1 MDSNQTTFRAVFRA
15 TVTAGLIASLGF
27 AGICPHAADGARG
40 RLPRQASHTSHNC
53 PCVLNTGHCSCGSAC
68 QCGQR
73 LPQKDNE
80 PAAPNRS
87 NDRGQ
92 PLGIAADAASFSG
105 TTAVAIQALGC
116 PAHLT
121 GGSTSLLTLG
131 TRLNC

>member
-1 MDSNQTTFRAVFRA
+1 MDSIRTTFRAIVA
-15 TVTAGLIASLGF
+15 AGLIVSLGF
-27 AGICPHAADGARG
+27 AGTCPCVADGARG
-40 RLPRQASHTSHNC
+40 SLPRQASHTSHTC
-53 PCVLNTGHCSCGSAC
+53 PCVLKTGHCGCGSAC

-92 PLGIAADAASFSG
+92 PLGLAADAASFSG
-105 TTAVAIQALGC
+105 TAAVAIQALGC
-116 PAHLT
+116 PALVT
-121 GGSTSLLTLG
+121 CGSSSLVAQG